1 MALVIGNQVV
11 DWNEL
16 QEVGNIIS
24 YHIISYHIISYHMF
38 TCQNRHDLPS

>member
-24 YHIISYHIISYHMF
+24 YHIISYHIISYVYM
-38 TCQNRHDLPS
+38 PK